1 MQTLNLS
8 AWRTEYAKRL
18 DESLQA
24 AVETLARLPGI
35 QRVSVFGSYAKG
47 RRDLFT
53 DLDLLVVWDT
63 DKPVTERLASLY
75 PLLDAQVDLDILC
88 YTPREFLELKD
99 APFLRGV
106 IADEVLL
113 YEKKPA

>member
-1 MQTLNLS
+1 MQTLKLS
-8 AWRTEYAKRL
+8 ARREEYARRL
-18 DESLQA
+18 DESLRM

-63 DKPVTERLASLY
+63 DKPVTERLGFLY
-75 PLLDAQVDLDILC
+75 PLLDARVDIDVLC
-88 YTPREFLELKD
+88 YTPTEFHELR
-99 APFLRGV
+99 AHPFLRG
-106 IADEVLL
+106 ITADEVVL
-113 YEKKPA
+113 YETKPA